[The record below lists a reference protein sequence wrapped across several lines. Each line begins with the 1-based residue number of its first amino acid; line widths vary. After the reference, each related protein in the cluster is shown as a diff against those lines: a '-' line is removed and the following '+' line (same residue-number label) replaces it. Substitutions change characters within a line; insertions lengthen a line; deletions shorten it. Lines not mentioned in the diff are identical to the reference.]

1 MNSSLNLIIFT
12 FLPFFLHEILSVSYD
27 GKMMCLLE
35 TWGVTTF
42 FFCSQM
48 FLMSETTAPTS
59 TTLTRE
65 TQTGMAW
72 ATTVTTA
79 PWCTTLIRWWNVS
92 KQGSVVLSCCPEISL
107 WGRPASQTRVCHIL
121 KQLQEDVSVWFSS
134 ALPRWQHRFFYNLS
148 WNLLPSPNIS
158 MLYLGGHRPS
168 EEVASP
174 HCLGGYL
181 SPWLPWGK
189 LRPSYISKFAVE
201 RDKKNVT

>member
-1 MNSSLNLIIFT
+1 MFIFFLRHGLPGNLNFNRNFIMNSSLNLIIFT

-79 PWCTTLIRWWNVS
+79 P
-92 KQGSVVLSCCPEISL
+92 
-107 WGRPASQTRVCHIL
+107 
-121 KQLQEDVSVWFSS
+121 
-134 ALPRWQHRFFYNLS
+134 
-148 WNLLPSPNIS
+148 
-158 MLYLGGHRPS
+158 
-168 EEVASP
+168 
-174 HCLGGYL
+174 
-181 SPWLPWGK
+181 
-189 LRPSYISKFAVE
+189 
-201 RDKKNVT
+201 